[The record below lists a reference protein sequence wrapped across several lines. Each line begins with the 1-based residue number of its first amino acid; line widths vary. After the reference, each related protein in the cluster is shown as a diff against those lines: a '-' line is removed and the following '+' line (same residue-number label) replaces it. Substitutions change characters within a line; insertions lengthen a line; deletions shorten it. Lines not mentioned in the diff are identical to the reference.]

1 MDKKEEDKRPED
13 QLLPLTISLIAIV
26 PSTTIGLVLKDHDIP
41 VEYAQLV
48 ATTILLLAAFNF
60 ATVIIAEHYSKM
72 LSRMTMP
79 ALIGS
84 TAIIF
89 MYVIA
94 ASLNR
99 FVVELGYHYITPFL
113 FGVIL
118 YDYLTILREKI
129 YTLKFFISL
138 NTIALF
144 ILWAM
149 GTAKTFTMP
158 F

>member
-1 MDKKEEDKRPED
+1 MENKTEKKEEG

-26 PSTTIGLVLKDHDIP
+26 PSTTVGILLKDHNVPI
-41 VEYAQLV
+41 EYAQLV
-48 ATTILLLAAFNF
+48 ITTLLMLAAFNF
-60 ATVIIAEHYSKM
+60 ATVVFVEQYRKQ

-79 ALIGS
+79 ALILS

-99 FVVELGYHYITPFL
+99 FVIELGYNYITPFL
-113 FGVIL
+113 FGTII

-129 YTLKFFISL
+129 YTLKFYISL

-149 GTAKTFTMP
+149 GTAKIFTMP

>member
-1 MDKKEEDKRPED
+1 MENKEEEKTE
-13 QLLPLTISLIAIV
+13 LLPLTISLIAIV
-26 PSTTIGLVLKDHDIP
+26 PSTTVGILLKDHNVP

-48 ATTILLLAAFNF
+48 ATTVLFLAAFNF
-60 ATVIIAEHYSKM
+60 ATVIFIEQYRNIINR
-72 LSRMTMP
+72 LTIP
-79 ALIGS
+79 ALIAS

-89 MYVIA
+89 MFMIA

-99 FVVELGYHYITPFL
+99 FFPQLGYNYITPFL
-113 FGVIL
+113 FSVVLLDYVAIL
-118 YDYLTILREKI
+118 KTKI
-129 YTLKFFISL
+129 YTLKFYLSL

-149 GTAKTFTMP
+149 GTAKIFTMP